1 MKSLILSRL
10 WMLIGIIILTTGQA
24 WAHTTG
30 STSGS
35 TTTQKVFTSIKELRD
50 GANGK
55 SLSDVVIQFE
65 ATNPATVVAVMTKQD
80 PDIEDKKFINS
91 FFIVDN
97 KSSDGYYYGLW
108 VSPNDIKDGYKLPTD
123 LAIGS
128 KFTGAIIGDYSEG
141 TSGIPYFGSIHKT
154 KNIDGT
160 NYSTT
165 FHIDNTGVASAD
177 GTKPADYP
185 FNEVK
190 DVYTIANNN
199 PADGNTATASY
210 GKYLNTIIKVPG
222 TIKKASDNENN
233 TEFYLVQDEKTGTSK
248 ADMNN
253 RIYFNSSQLEGINL
267 DDYVGTSGT
276 FEGILVK
283 RNDSESKL
291 IVLKGDFFKVN
302 KIYLDENDAEGR
314 VEYLASQGAFDG
326 EVDVYV
332 HRTNLVNKAGAW
344 NTICLP
350 FDLTKEEFKNA
361 FGCELTALAK
371 PTTTSSETVQQWA
384 GQVNE
389 GVLAFTKL
397 PDTGLTIK
405 AGVPYLMQASG
416 MQTACLT
423 TIPGAENME
432 PETLI
437 GKESTYYTHIGE
449 KLISVVPPYEVKA
462 SYSDN
467 IVNGDF
473 YFRGLYGRKKYTED
487 ADGKLTT
494 TLIADNGSQK
504 YQYISTAAGNYLKYL
519 PSGSSLQFN
528 GMRAYFYFPN
538 WNAAN
543 NNAAQAANNNT
554 NAKIHVAVMAASTT
568 GISNIPAEEASKQA
582 EVYNL
587 SGQRVDASYKGI
599 VVRNGRKYLR
609 K

>member
-1 MKSLILSRL
+1 MKRLILSRL
-10 WMLIGIIILTTGQA
+10 WMLIGIIIITTGQA
-24 WAHTTG
+24 WAQTT
-30 STSGS
+30 GS
-35 TTTQKVFTSIKELRD
+35 TTTQKVFTSIKDLRD
-50 GANGK
+50 AAQTN
-55 SLSDVVIQFE
+55 SLKHDDVVVKFDDS
-65 ATNPATVVAVMTKQD
+65 NPTTVVAVMKHAD
-80 PDIEDKKFINS
+80 PDIKDEKFINS

-97 KSSDGYYYGLW
+97 SKYGLW
-108 VSPNDIKDGYKLPTD
+108 VSPNDVYDNQLFSTWNLK
-123 LAIGS
+123 IGS
-128 KFTGAIIGDYSEG
+128 KITGSIIGDYRENE
-141 TSGIPYFGSIHKT
+141 SGMPYFGSLVKSVKIGDVTYNTSLTVKR
-154 KNIDGT
+154 DGEA
-160 NYSTT
+160 NETT
-165 FHIDNTGVASAD
+165 EAV
-177 GTKPADYP
+177 YP
-185 FNEVK
+185 VTEVK
-190 DVYTIANNN
+190 DVNTIANNN
-199 PADGNTATASY
+199 PKDGNTATASY

-222 TIKKASDNENN
+222 TIKKGTQGEY
-233 TEFYLVQDEKTGTSK
+233 YLVQDENTGTGTDYK
-248 ADMNN
+248 DK
-253 RIYFNSSQLEGINL
+253 RIYFNSSQLDGINL

-283 RNDSESKL
+283 RNKSESKL

-314 VEYLASQGAFDG
+314 VEYLVQQGALKDK
-326 EVDVYV
+326 VDVYV

-350 FDLTKEEFKNA
+350 FDLTKDEFQTA
-361 FGCELTALAK
+361 FGCTLTALAK
-371 PTTTSSETVQQWA
+371 PTTTSSETAQQWA
-384 GQVNE
+384 GQVSDK

-397 PDTGLTIK
+397 VDTDLTIK

-416 MQTACLT
+416 TQTACLT
-423 TIPGAENME
+423 TIQGAENME
-432 PETLI
+432 PETLM
-437 GKESTYYTHIGE
+437 KQESTYYAHIGE

-473 YFRGLYGRKKYTED
+473 FFRGLYGRKKYTED

-494 TLIADNGSQK
+494 TPIADNGSQK

-519 PSGSSLQFN
+519 PSGSTLQFN

-538 WNAAN
+538 WNAEN
-543 NNAAQAANNNT
+543 NNKAQAASKNNNT

-568 GISNIPAEEASKQA
+568 GISNISAEEASKQA

>member
-1 MKSLILSRL
+1 MKRLILSRL

-24 WAHTTG
+24 WAQKATTK
-30 STSGS
+30 
-35 TTTQKVFTSIKELRD
+35 KVFTSIKDLRD
-50 GANGK
+50 GAQTISGK
-55 SLSDVVIQFE
+55 TLDDVVIQFNE
-65 ATNPATVVAVMTKQD
+65 ATVVAVMKNGDENIKPTK
-80 PDIEDKKFINS
+80 FVNS
-91 FFIVDN
+91 FFVVDN
-97 KSSDGYYYGLW
+97 SNYGLW
-108 VSPNDIKDGYKLPTD
+108 VSPNGVYDKQLFSTWNLK
-123 LAIGS
+123 IGS
-128 KFTGAIIGDYSEG
+128 KITGSIIGDYRENE
-141 TSGIPYFGSIHKT
+141 SGMPYFGSLVKSVKIGDVTYNTSLTVKR
-154 KNIDGT
+154 DGEA
-160 NYSTT
+160 NETT
-165 FHIDNTGVASAD
+165 EAV
-177 GTKPADYP
+177 YP
-185 FNEVK
+185 VTEVK
-190 DVYTIANNN
+190 DVNTIANNN
-199 PADGNTATASY
+199 PKDGNTATASY

-222 TIKKASDNENN
+222 TIKKGTQGEY
-233 TEFYLVQDEKTGTSK
+233 YLVQDENTGTGTDYK
-248 ADMNN
+248 DK
-253 RIYFNSSQLEGINL
+253 RIYFSCSQLPNINI

-276 FEGILVK
+276 FEGILIK

-314 VEYLASQGAFDG
+314 VEYLASQGALDA

-332 HRTNLVNKAGAW
+332 HRTKLVNTDAW

-350 FDLTKEEFKNA
+350 FDLTKEEFKTA
-361 FGCELTALAK
+361 FGCELIALAK
-371 PTTTSSETVQQWA
+371 PATSDETVHQWA
-384 GQVNE
+384 GKVNDK

-397 PDTGLTIK
+397 PDTELTIK

-416 MQTACLT
+416 TQTYCLT
-423 TIPGAENME
+423 TIQGAENME
-432 PETLI
+432 PKTLM
-437 GKESTYYTHIGE
+437 GQESTYYAHIGE

-462 SYSDN
+462 SYNDN

-494 TLIADNGSQK
+494 TPIADNGSQK

-519 PSGSSLQFN
+519 PSGSELQFN

-538 WNAAN
+538 WNAEN
-543 NNAAQAANNNT
+543 NNAAQAASKNNNT

-568 GISNIPAEEASKQA
+568 GISNISAEEASKQA

>member
-24 WAHTTG
+24 WAQTA
-30 STSGS
+30 
-35 TTTQKVFTSIKELRD
+35 TTTKVFTSIKELRD
-50 GANGK
+50 AAQTNGLK
-55 SLSDVVIQFE
+55 HDDVVVKFDDS
-65 ATNPATVVAVMTKQD
+65 NPTTVVAVMKHAD
-80 PDIEDKKFINS
+80 PDIKDDKFVNS
-91 FFIVDN
+91 FFIVNKGSDN
-97 KSSDGYYYGLW
+97 NYYGLW
-108 VSPNDIKDGYKLPTD
+108 VSPNGVYDKQLFSTWNLK
-123 LAIGS
+123 IGS
-128 KFTGAIIGDYSEG
+128 KITGSIIGDYRENE
-141 TSGIPYFGSIHKT
+141 SGMPYFGSLVKSVKIGDVTYNTSLTVNRVGEANETTEAVYPYT
-154 KNIDGT
+154 KVADV
-160 NYSTT
+160 
-165 FHIDNTGVASAD
+165 NTVSS
-177 GTKPADYP
+177 
-185 FNEVK
+185 
-190 DVYTIANNN
+190 
-199 PADGNTATASY
+199 SY

-222 TIKKASDNENN
+222 TIKKGTNN
-233 TEFYLVQDEKTGTSK
+233 EFYLVQNETTKTTDES
-248 ADMNN
+248 N
-253 RIYFNSSQLEGINL
+253 RIYFNSSQLDGINL

-283 RNDSESKL
+283 RIDSESKL

-314 VEYLASQGAFDG
+314 VEYLVQQGALQDK
-326 EVDVYV
+326 VDVYV
-332 HRTNLVNKAGAW
+332 HRTKLVNNAGAW

-350 FDLTKEEFKNA
+350 FDLTKEEFKTA

-371 PTTTSSETVQQWA
+371 PATSDETVHQWT
-384 GQVNE
+384 GQVSDK

-397 PDTGLTIK
+397 PDTDLTIK

-416 MQTACLT
+416 TQTACLK

-432 PETLI
+432 PETLM
-437 GKESTYYTHIGE
+437 GQESTYYAHIGE
-449 KLISVVPPYEVKA
+449 KLITVVPPYEVKA

-494 TLIADNGSQK
+494 TLISDNGSQK

-519 PSGSSLQFN
+519 PATSTLQFN
-528 GMRAYFYFPN
+528 GLRAYFYFPN
-538 WNAAN
+538 WNAEN
-543 NNAAQAANNNT
+543 NNKAQTASKNNNT
-554 NAKIHVAVMAASTT
+554 NAKIHVAVMAVSTT
-568 GISNIPAEEASKQA
+568 GISNISAEEASKQA
-582 EVYNL
+582 EAYNL

>member
-1 MKSLILSRL
+1 MKRLILSRL
-10 WMLIGIIILTTGQA
+10 WMLISIIILTTGQA
-24 WAHTTG
+24 WAETA
-30 STSGS
+30 
-35 TTTQKVFTSIKELRD
+35 TTQKVFTSIKELRD
-50 GANGK
+50 GAQTNNQK
-55 SLSDVVIQFE
+55 HQDVVIQFD
-65 ATNPATVVAVMTKQD
+65 AKNPAIVVAVMKHAD
-80 PDIEDKKFINS
+80 PDIKNEKFINS

-97 KSSDGYYYGLW
+97 SKYGLW
-108 VSPNDIKDGYKLPTD
+108 VSPYNIDKGFSLPSD
-123 LAIGS
+123 LAVGS
-128 KFTGAIIGDYSEG
+128 KITGSIIGDYNEG
-141 TSGIPYFGSIHKT
+141 ESGMVYFGAIHET
-154 KNIDGT
+154 KDIDGT
-160 NYSTT
+160 TYKTSLTVD
-165 FHIDNTGVASAD
+165 HSGEASAD
-177 GTKPADYP
+177 GTKPAVYP
-185 FNEVK
+185 FTEVK

-199 PADGNTATASY
+199 PDDGNTATASY
-210 GKYLNTIIKVPG
+210 GKYLNTIIRVPG

-233 TEFYLVQDEKTGTSK
+233 TEFYLVQDENTGTSE

-267 DDYVGTSGT
+267 EDYVGTSGT

-283 RNDSESKL
+283 RNKSESKL

-314 VEYLASQGAFDG
+314 VEYLVQQGALQDK
-326 EVDVYV
+326 VDVYV
-332 HRTNLVNKAGAW
+332 HRTKLVNNAGAW

-350 FDLTKEEFKNA
+350 FDLTKEEFKTA

-371 PTTTSSETVQQWA
+371 PATSDETVHQWT
-384 GQVNE
+384 GQVSDK
-389 GVLAFTKL
+389 GVLAFIKL
-397 PDTGLTIK
+397 PDTDLTIK

-416 MQTACLT
+416 EQIKCTR
-423 TIPGAENME
+423 TINGSENKT
-432 PETLI
+432 PEELKADDPNYYAPV
-437 GKESTYYTHIGE
+437 GKKTITVKS
-449 KLISVVPPYEVKA
+449 PYEVKA
-462 SYSDN
+462 SWNDD

-473 YFRGLYGRKKYTED
+473 YFRGLYGRKKYI
-487 ADGKLTT
+487 DGSAT
-494 TLIADNGSQK
+494 TLISDNGSQK

-519 PSGSSLQFN
+519 PSGSTLQFN

-554 NAKIHVAVMAASTT
+554 NAKIHVAVMAVSTT
-568 GISNIPAEEASKQA
+568 GISNISAEEASKQA

>member
-1 MKSLILSRL
+1 MKRLILSRL

-24 WAHTTG
+24 WAQKATTK
-30 STSGS
+30 
-35 TTTQKVFTSIKELRD
+35 KVFTSIKELRD
-50 GANGK
+50 AAQTNSQK
-55 SLSDVVIQFE
+55 HQDVVIQFD
-65 ATNPATVVAVMTKQD
+65 ATNPATVVAVMTKHD
-80 PDIEDKKFINS
+80 TDITDDDKFINS
-91 FFIVDN
+91 FFIVN
-97 KSSDGYYYGLW
+97 KGDDDSYYGLW
-108 VSPNDIKDGYKLPTD
+108 VSPNDIKDGYNLPTD

-128 KFTGAIIGDYSEG
+128 KFTGAIIGDYNEG

-154 KNIDGT
+154 MDIGGT

-165 FHIDNTGVASAD
+165 FYIDHSGEASAD
-177 GTKPADYP
+177 GTKKAVYP
-185 FNEVK
+185 VTVVN
-190 DVYTIANNN
+190 DVNTIANNN
-199 PADGNTATASY
+199 VKDITKSSY
-210 GKYLNTIIKVPG
+210 GKYLNTIIRVPG
-222 TIKKASDNENN
+222 TIKKGTQGEY
-233 TEFYLVQDEKTGTSK
+233 YLVEKEDTKCTDEK
-248 ADMNN
+248 N
-253 RIYFNSSQLEGINL
+253 RIYFNSSQLDGINL

-283 RNDSESKL
+283 RNGTDSKL

-314 VEYLASQGAFDG
+314 VEYLVQQGALKDK
-326 EVDVYV
+326 VDVYV

-350 FDLTKEEFKNA
+350 FDLTKDEFYNA

-371 PTTTSSETVQQWA
+371 PKTTSSETAQQWA

-397 PDTGLTIK
+397 PDTDLTIK

-416 MQTACLT
+416 TQTYCLT

-432 PETLI
+432 PEALM
-437 GKESTYYTHIGE
+437 GKESTYYAHIGE

-473 YFRGLYGRKKYTED
+473 FFRGLYGRKKYTED

-494 TLIADNGSQK
+494 TLISDNGSQK

-519 PSGSSLQFN
+519 PSGSTLQFN

-538 WNAAN
+538 WNVEN
-543 NNAAQAANNNT
+543 NNKAQAASKNNNT

-568 GISNIPAEEASKQA
+568 GISNISAEEASKQA

>member
-50 GANGK
+50 AAQTNGLK
-55 SLSDVVIQFE
+55 HDDVVVKFDDS
-65 ATNPATVVAVMTKQD
+65 NPTTVVAVMKHAD
-80 PDIEDKKFINS
+80 PDIKDDKFVNS
-91 FFIVDN
+91 FFIVNKGSDN
-97 KSSDGYYYGLW
+97 NDYGLW
-108 VSPNDIKDGYKLPTD
+108 VSPNGVYDEQLFSTWNLK
-123 LAIGS
+123 IGS
-128 KFTGAIIGDYSEG
+128 QITGYIIGDYRENE
-141 TSGIPYFGSIHKT
+141 SGMPYFGSLVNSVKIGDVT
-154 KNIDGT
+154 YNTSLTVNRKNEA
-160 NYSTT
+160 NETT
-165 FHIDNTGVASAD
+165 EAVYPYTEVADVNTVSS
-177 GTKPADYP
+177 
-185 FNEVK
+185 
-190 DVYTIANNN
+190 
-199 PADGNTATASY
+199 SY

-222 TIKKASDNENN
+222 TIKKGTNN
-233 TEFYLVQDEKTGTSK
+233 EFYLVKNETTKTTDES
-248 ADMNN
+248 N
-253 RIYFNSSQLEGINL
+253 RIYFNSSQLVGINL

-283 RNDSESKL
+283 RKKSESKL

-350 FDLTKEEFKNA
+350 FDLTKEEFNNA

-416 MQTACLT
+416 TQKYCLA
-423 TIPGAENME
+423 TIQGAESIE

-437 GKESTYYTHIGE
+437 GKESTYYAHIGE
-449 KLISVVPPYEVKA
+449 KLITVVPPYEVKA

-494 TLIADNGSQK
+494 TPISDNGSQK

-538 WNAAN
+538 WSAEN
-543 NNAAQAANNNT
+543 NNAAQAASKNNNT

-568 GISNIPAEEASKQA
+568 GISNISAAEASKQA

>member
-1 MKSLILSRL
+1 MKRLILSRL

-24 WAHTTG
+24 WALTT
-30 STSGS
+30 GS
-35 TTTQKVFTSIKELRD
+35 TTTQSVFTSIKELRD
-50 GANGK
+50 AAQTISDK
-55 SLSDVVIQFE
+55 TLDDVVIQFNE
-65 ATNPATVVAVMTKQD
+65 ATVVAVMKNGDEKIKATK
-80 PDIEDKKFINS
+80 FVNS
-91 FFIVDN
+91 FFVVDN
-97 KSSDGYYYGLW
+97 SNYGLW
-108 VSPNDIKDGYKLPTD
+108 ISPNDEKGKNLFPEWN

-128 KFTGAIIGDYSEG
+128 KITGSIIGDYNEG
-141 TSGIPYFGSIHKT
+141 EKGMPYFGSLLNSVAIAGT
-154 KNIDGT
+154 SYQTTLTINRDGE
-160 NYSTT
+160 
-165 FHIDNTGVASAD
+165 AS
-177 GTKPADYP
+177 GTKKAVYP
-185 FNEVK
+185 CTKVD
-190 DVYTIANNN
+190 DVNTIAKNND
-199 PADGNTATASY
+199 ADGNTVNASY
-210 GKYLNTIIKVPG
+210 GPYLNTIIQVPG
-222 TIKKASDNENN
+222 TIKKGTQGEY
-233 TEFYLVQDEKTGTSK
+233 YLVQDENTGTGTDYK
-248 ADMNN
+248 DK
-253 RIYFNSSQLEGINL
+253 RIYFSCSQLPNINI

-276 FEGILVK
+276 FEGILIK

-314 VEYLASQGAFDG
+314 VEYLVQQGALQDK
-326 EVDVYV
+326 VDVYV
-332 HRTNLVNKAGAW
+332 HRTNLVNKVGAW

-350 FDLTKEEFKNA
+350 FDLTKGEFQIA

-371 PTTTSSETVQQWA
+371 PTASDESAHQWTGTV
-384 GQVNE
+384 NDK
-389 GVLAFTKL
+389 GVLAFDKQT
-397 PDTGLTIK
+397 DLTIK

-416 MQTACLT
+416 TQTYCT
-423 TIPGAENME
+423 QTISGSENKT
-432 PETLI
+432 PEELM
-437 GKESTYYTHIGE
+437 KQESTYYAHIGE

-494 TLIADNGSQK
+494 TPISDGGSQK

-519 PSGSSLQFN
+519 PSGSTLQFN

-538 WNAAN
+538 WSKDN
-543 NNAAQAANNNT
+543 NNAAQAASKNNNT

-599 VVRNGRKYLR
+599 VARNGRKYLR

>member
-1 MKSLILSRL
+1 MKRLILSRL

-24 WAHTTG
+24 WAQKATTK
-30 STSGS
+30 
-35 TTTQKVFTSIKELRD
+35 KVFTSIKELRD
-50 GANGK
+50 AAQTNGQK
-55 SLSDVVIQFE
+55 HDNVVVKFDDS
-65 ATNPATVVAVMTKQD
+65 NPTTVVAVMKHAD
-80 PDIEDKKFINS
+80 PNIEDKKFINS

-97 KSSDGYYYGLW
+97 SKYGLW
-108 VSPNDIKDGYKLPTD
+108 VSPNGVYDKQLFSTWNLK
-123 LAIGS
+123 IGS
-128 KFTGAIIGDYSEG
+128 KITGSIIGDYREND
-141 TSGIPYFGSIHKT
+141 SGMPYFGSLVKSVKIGDVTYNTSLTVKR
-154 KNIDGT
+154 DGEA
-160 NYSTT
+160 NETT
-165 FHIDNTGVASAD
+165 EAV
-177 GTKPADYP
+177 YP
-185 FNEVK
+185 VTEVK
-190 DVYTIANNN
+190 DVNTIANNN
-199 PADGNTATASY
+199 PKDGNTATASY

-222 TIKKASDNENN
+222 TIKKASDKNNN
-233 TEFYLVQDEKTGTSK
+233 TEFYLVQDENTGTSE
-248 ADMNN
+248 ADMNK
-253 RIYFNSSQLEGINL
+253 RIYFNSSQLDGINL

-283 RNDSESKL
+283 RNNSESKL

-314 VEYLASQGAFDG
+314 VEYLASQGALDD

-332 HRTNLVNKAGAW
+332 HRTKLVNTVAW

-350 FDLTKEEFKNA
+350 FDLTKEEFKTA

-371 PTTTSSETVQQWA
+371 PATSDETAQQWA

-397 PDTGLTIK
+397 PDTELTIK

-416 MQTACLT
+416 EQIKCTR
-423 TIPGAENME
+423 TIKGSENKT
-432 PETLI
+432 PEELKADDSNYYAPV
-437 GKESTYYTHIGE
+437 GKKTITVKS
-449 KLISVVPPYEVKA
+449 PYEVKA
-462 SYSDN
+462 SWNDD

-473 YFRGLYGRKKYTED
+473 YFRGLYGRKKYI
-487 ADGKLTT
+487 DGSAT
-494 TLIADNGSQK
+494 TLISDNGSQK

-519 PSGSSLQFN
+519 PSGSELQFN

-538 WNAAN
+538 WNAEN
-543 NNAAQAANNNT
+543 NNAAQPASKNNNT

-568 GISNIPAEEASKQA
+568 GISNISAEEASKQA

>member
-1 MKSLILSRL
+1 MKRLILSRL

-24 WAHTTG
+24 WAQ
-30 STSGS
+30 
-35 TTTQKVFTSIKELRD
+35 TTTTTKVFSSIKELRD
-50 GANGK
+50 AAQTNGLK
-55 SLSDVVIQFE
+55 HDDVVVKFE
-65 ATNPATVVAVMTKQD
+65 DSNPATVVAVMKNSEKD
-80 PDIEDKKFINS
+80 YDDEKFVNS
-91 FFIVDN
+91 FFIVD
-97 KSSDGYYYGLW
+97 KSNYGLW
-108 VSPNDIKDGYKLPTD
+108 VSPKGVYDKNLFATWNLK
-123 LAIGS
+123 IGS
-128 KFTGAIIGDYSEG
+128 KITGSIIGDYRQND
-141 TSGIPYFGSIHKT
+141 SGMPYFGSLLKSVKIGET
-154 KNIDGT
+154 SYQTALTINRDGE
-160 NYSTT
+160 
-165 FHIDNTGVASAD
+165 AS
-177 GTKPADYP
+177 GTKEAVYP
-185 FNEVK
+185 CTKVD
-190 DVYTIANNN
+190 DVNTIAKNND
-199 PADGNTATASY
+199 AASY
-210 GKYLNTIIKVPG
+210 GPYLNTIIQVPG
-222 TIKKASDNENN
+222 TIKKGTNNEY
-233 TEFYLVQDEKTGTSK
+233 YLVQDENTGTGTDYEDK
-248 ADMNN
+248 
-253 RIYFNSSQLEGINL
+253 RIYFSCSQLPNINI

-276 FEGILVK
+276 FEGILIK
-283 RNDSESKL
+283 RKDSESKL
-291 IVLKGDFFKVN
+291 IVLKDNFFKVK
-302 KIYLDENDAEGR
+302 KIYLDENDVENR
-314 VEYLASQGAFDG
+314 VEYLASQGAFDS

-332 HRTNLVNKAGAW
+332 HRTNLVNNAGAW

-350 FDLTKEEFKNA
+350 FDLTKDEFQKA
-361 FGCELTALAK
+361 FGCTLTALAK
-371 PTTTSSETVQQWA
+371 PTTTSRETVHQWV
-384 GQVNE
+384 GQVSDK

-397 PDTGLTIK
+397 PDTDLTIK

-416 MQTACLT
+416 TQTYCLT
-423 TIPGAENME
+423 TIQGAENME
-432 PETLI
+432 PETLM
-437 GKESTYYTHIGE
+437 GQESTYYAHIGE

-519 PSGSSLQFN
+519 PKDSPLQFN

-543 NNAAQAANNNT
+543 NNAAQAASKNNNT

-568 GISNIPAEEASKQA
+568 GISNISAAEASKQA

>member
-24 WAHTTG
+24 WAQTA
-30 STSGS
+30 
-35 TTTQKVFTSIKELRD
+35 TTQKVFTSIKELRD

-65 ATNPATVVAVMTKQD
+65 ATNPATVVAVMTKHD
-80 PDIEDKKFINS
+80 TDITDDDKFLNS
-91 FFIVDN
+91 FFIVNKGSDDN
-97 KSSDGYYYGLW
+97 YYGLW
-108 VSPNDIKDGYKLPTD
+108 VSPNDIKDGYKLPTN

-141 TSGIPYFGSIHKT
+141 TSKMPYFGSIHKT
-154 KNIDGT
+154 KDIGGT

-165 FHIDNTGVASAD
+165 FDIDNTGVASAD

-185 FNEVK
+185 FTEVK
-190 DVYTIANNN
+190 DVYTIANNS
-199 PADGNTATASY
+199 AGGNTATASY

-222 TIKKASDNENN
+222 TIKKGTNN
-233 TEFYLVQDEKTGTSK
+233 EFYLVQNETTSTT
-248 ADMNN
+248 DSQN
-253 RIYFNSSQLEGINL
+253 RIYFNSSQLDGINL
-267 DDYVGTSGT
+267 DDYVGTSGI

-283 RNDSESKL
+283 RNKSESKL

-314 VEYLASQGAFDG
+314 VEYLVQQGTFDG

-350 FDLTKEEFKNA
+350 FDLTKEEFKTA
-361 FGCELTALAK
+361 FGCELIALAK
-371 PTTTSSETVQQWA
+371 PATSDKPVQPWA
-384 GQVNE
+384 GQVSDK

-397 PDTGLTIK
+397 SDTDLTIK
-405 AGVPYLMQASG
+405 AGVPYLVQASG
-416 MQTACLT
+416 EQTACLT
-423 TIPGAENME
+423 TIQGSENME
-432 PETLI
+432 PETLM
-437 GKESTYYTHIGE
+437 GQESTYYAPVGKKTITV
-449 KLISVVPPYEVKA
+449 KSPYEVKA

-494 TLIADNGSQK
+494 TLISDNGSQK

-519 PSGSSLQFN
+519 PSGSTLQFN

-538 WNAAN
+538 WNAEN
-543 NNAAQAANNNT
+543 NNKAQAASKNNNT

-568 GISNIPAEEASKQA
+568 GISNISAEEASKQA

-599 VVRNGRKYLR
+599 VVRNGRKYLC

>member
-10 WMLIGIIILTTGQA
+10 RMLIGIIILTTGQA
-24 WAHTTG
+24 WAQKAG
-30 STSGS
+30 A

-50 GANGK
+50 AAQSNNQK
-55 SLSDVVIQFE
+55 HQDVVIQFD
-65 ATNPATVVAVMTKQD
+65 AKNPAIVVAVMKHAD
-80 PDIEDKKFINS
+80 PDIKNEKFINS

-97 KSSDGYYYGLW
+97 SKYGLW
-108 VSPNDIKDGYKLPTD
+108 VSPYNIDKGFSLPSD
-123 LAIGS
+123 LAVGS
-128 KFTGAIIGDYSEG
+128 KITGSIIGDYNEG
-141 TSGIPYFGSIHKT
+141 ESGMVYFGAIHET
-154 KNIDGT
+154 KDIDGT
-160 NYSTT
+160 TYKTSLTVD
-165 FHIDNTGVASAD
+165 HSGEASAD
-177 GTKPADYP
+177 GTKPAVYP
-185 FNEVK
+185 FTEVK

-199 PADGNTATASY
+199 PDDGNTATASY

-222 TIKKASDNENN
+222 TIKKASDNKNN
-233 TEFYLVQDEKTGTSK
+233 TEFYLVQDEKTGTNK

-350 FDLTKEEFKNA
+350 FDLKKEEFKNA

-371 PTTTSSETVQQWA
+371 PATTSSETAQQWV
-384 GQVNE
+384 GQVNN

-397 PDTGLTIK
+397 PDTDLTIK

-416 MQTACLT
+416 TQTYCLT
-423 TIPGAENME
+423 TIQGAENME
-432 PETLI
+432 PETLM
-437 GKESTYYTHIGE
+437 GQESTYYAHIGE

-494 TLIADNGSQK
+494 TPISDNGSQK

-519 PSGSSLQFN
+519 PATSTLQFN

-538 WNAAN
+538 WNAEN
-543 NNAAQAANNNT
+543 NNKAQAASKNNNT

-568 GISNIPAEEASKQA
+568 GISNISAAEASKQT

-587 SGQRVDASYKGI
+587 SGQRVDASYKAI

>member
-1 MKSLILSRL
+1 MKRLILSRL
-10 WMLIGIIILTTGQA
+10 WMLISIIILTTGQA
-24 WAHTTG
+24 WAQAT
-30 STSGS
+30 GS

-50 GANGK
+50 GAQTISGK
-55 SLSDVVIQFE
+55 TLADVVIQFNE
-65 ATNPATVVAVMTKQD
+65 ATVVAVMKNKDEKIRPTK
-80 PDIEDKKFINS
+80 FVNS
-91 FFIVDN
+91 FFVVDN
-97 KSSDGYYYGLW
+97 SNYGLW
-108 VSPNDIKDGYKLPTD
+108 ISPNDKKGKNLFPEWN

-128 KFTGAIIGDYSEG
+128 KITGSIIGDYNEG
-141 TSGIPYFGSIHKT
+141 EKGMPYFGSLL
-154 KNIDGT
+154 NSVAIDGT
-160 NYSTT
+160 SYQTT
-165 FHIDNTGVASAD
+165 LTINRDDEAS
-177 GTKPADYP
+177 GTEKAVYP
-185 FNEVK
+185 CTKVD
-190 DVYTIANNN
+190 DVNTIANNN
-199 PADGNTATASY
+199 VKDNTKSSY
-210 GKYLNTIIKVPG
+210 GKYLNTIIQVPG
-222 TIKKASDNENN
+222 TIKKGSTNGEY
-233 TEFYLVQDEKTGTSK
+233 YLVQNETTSTT
-248 ADMNN
+248 DSQN
-253 RIYFNSSQLEGINL
+253 RIYFSCSQLPNINI

-276 FEGILVK
+276 FEGILIK

-314 VEYLASQGAFDG
+314 VEYLASQGALDA

-350 FDLTKEEFKNA
+350 FDLTKDEFYNA

-371 PTTTSSETVQQWA
+371 PKTTSSETAQQWA

-397 PDTGLTIK
+397 PDTELTIK

-416 MQTACLT
+416 TQTYCLT
-423 TIPGAENME
+423 TIQGAENKT
-432 PETLI
+432 PEELKADDSNYYAPV
-437 GKESTYYTHIGE
+437 GKKTITVKS
-449 KLISVVPPYEVKA
+449 PYEVKA
-462 SYSDN
+462 SWNDD
-467 IVNGDF
+467 IVNGEF
-473 YFRGLYGRKKYTED
+473 YFRGLYGRKKYTD
-487 ADGKLTT
+487 GTDGKLTT
-494 TLIADNGSQK
+494 TPIADNGSQK

-519 PSGSSLQFN
+519 PSDSELQFN

-538 WNAAN
+538 WNAEN
-543 NNAAQAANNNT
+543 NNKAQAASKNNNT

-568 GISNIPAEEASKQA
+568 GISNISAEEASKQA

>member
-10 WMLIGIIILTTGQA
+10 WMLISIIILTTGQA
-24 WAHTTG
+24 WALTT
-30 STSGS
+30 GS
-35 TTTQKVFTSIKELRD
+35 TTTQRFFTSIEQIRD
-50 GANGK
+50 VAQSNNQK
-55 SLSDVVIQFE
+55 HQDVVIQFD
-65 ATNPATVVAVMTKQD
+65 ATNPAIVVAVMKHAD
-80 PDIEDKKFINS
+80 PDIKDEKFINS

-97 KSSDGYYYGLW
+97 SKYGLW
-108 VSPNDIKDGYKLPTD
+108 VSPYNIDKGFSLPSD
-123 LAIGS
+123 LAVGS
-128 KFTGAIIGDYSEG
+128 KITGSIIGDYNEG
-141 TSGIPYFGSIHKT
+141 ESGMVYFGAIHKT
-154 KNIDGT
+154 KDIDGT
-160 NYSTT
+160 TYKTSLTVD
-165 FHIDNTGVASAD
+165 HSGEASAD
-177 GTKPADYP
+177 GTKPAVYP
-185 FNEVK
+185 FTEVK

-199 PADGNTATASY
+199 PTDGNTATASY

-222 TIKKASDNENN
+222 TIKKASDKNNN
-233 TEFYLVQDEKTGTSK
+233 TEFYLVQDENTGTSE
-248 ADMNN
+248 ADMNK
-253 RIYFNSSQLEGINL
+253 RIYFNSSQLDGINL

-283 RNDSESKL
+283 RNKSESKL

-314 VEYLASQGAFDG
+314 VEYLVQQGALKDK
-326 EVDVYV
+326 VDVYV
-332 HRTNLVNKAGAW
+332 HRTNLVNNPGAW

-350 FDLTKEEFKNA
+350 FDLTKGEFKTA

-371 PTTTSSETVQQWA
+371 PATSDETDHQWA
-384 GQVNE
+384 GQVNDK

-397 PDTGLTIK
+397 PDIELTIK

-416 MQTACLT
+416 TQTACLK

-432 PETLI
+432 PEALM
-437 GKESTYYTHIGE
+437 GKESTYYAHIGE

-462 SYSDN
+462 SYNDN
-467 IVNGDF
+467 IVNGEF
-473 YFRGLYGRKKYTED
+473 YFRGLYGRKKYTD
-487 ADGKLTT
+487 GTDGKLTT
-494 TLIADNGSQK
+494 TPISDNGSQK

-519 PSGSSLQFN
+519 PSGSTLQFN

-538 WNAAN
+538 WNAEN
-543 NNAAQAANNNT
+543 NNKAQAASKNNNT

-568 GISNIPAEEASKQA
+568 GISNISAEEASKQV

-587 SGQRVDASYKGI
+587 SGQSVDASYKGI

>member
-1 MKSLILSRL
+1 MKRLILSRL
-10 WMLIGIIILTTGQA
+10 WMLISIIILTTGQA
-24 WAHTTG
+24 WAQTA
-30 STSGS
+30 
-35 TTTQKVFTSIKELRD
+35 TTQKVFTSIKELRD
-50 GANGK
+50 GANGN
-55 SLSDVVIQFE
+55 SLSDVVIKFE
-65 ATNPATVVAVMTKQD
+65 ATNPATVVAVMTKHD

-222 TIKKASDNENN
+222 TIKKASDNKNN

-350 FDLTKEEFKNA
+350 FDLTKEEFTNA

-371 PTTTSSETVQQWA
+371 PTTTSEETVHQWV
-384 GQVNE
+384 GQVSDK

-397 PDTGLTIK
+397 PNAELAIK

-416 MQTACLT
+416 TQTACLT
-423 TIPGAENME
+423 TIQGSENME

-437 GKESTYYTHIGE
+437 GRESTYYAHIGE

-504 YQYISTAAGNYLKYL
+504 YQYISTAAGSYLKYL
-519 PSGSSLQFN
+519 PAASTLQFN

-538 WNAAN
+538 WNAEN
-543 NNAAQAANNNT
+543 NNAAQDASNGT

>member
-1 MKSLILSRL
+1 MKRLILSRL

-24 WAHTTG
+24 WAQKATTK
-30 STSGS
+30 
-35 TTTQKVFTSIKELRD
+35 KVFTSIKELRD
-50 GANGK
+50 GANGNT
-55 SLSDVVIQFE
+55 LSDVVIQFK
-65 ATNPATVVAVMTKQD
+65 ATNPAIVVAVMTKHD
-80 PDIEDKKFINS
+80 TNITDDDKFINS
-91 FFIVDN
+91 FFIVN
-97 KSSDGYYYGLW
+97 KGDDDSYYGLW
-108 VSPNDIKDGYKLPTD
+108 VSPNDIKNGYKLPTD

-128 KFTGAIIGDYSEG
+128 KFTGAIIGDYNEG

-154 KNIDGT
+154 MDIGGT

-165 FHIDNTGVASAD
+165 FVIDNTGVASED
-177 GTKPADYP
+177 GKKPAVYP
-185 FNEVK
+185 VTEVK
-190 DVYTIANNN
+190 DVNTIANNN
-199 PADGNTATASY
+199 PKDGNTATASY
-210 GKYLNTIIKVPG
+210 GPYLNTIIQVPG
-222 TIKKASDNENN
+222 TIKKGTQGEY
-233 TEFYLVQDEKTGTSK
+233 YLVQDENTGTSE
-248 ADMNN
+248 ADMNK
-253 RIYFNSSQLEGINL
+253 RIYFNSSQLDGINL

-283 RNDSESKL
+283 RNNSESKL

-314 VEYLASQGAFDG
+314 VEYLASQGALDA

-350 FDLTKEEFKNA
+350 FDLTKDEFYNA

-371 PTTTSSETVQQWA
+371 PKTTSSETAQQWA

-397 PDTGLTIK
+397 PDRDLTIR

-416 MQTACLT
+416 TQTACLK

-432 PETLI
+432 PETL
-437 GKESTYYTHIGE
+437 KKQESTYYAHIGE
-449 KLISVVPPYEVKA
+449 RLISVVPPYEVKA
-462 SYSDN
+462 WYSDN

-473 YFRGLYGRKKYTED
+473 FFRGLYGRKKYTED

-494 TLIADNGSQK
+494 TPIADNGSQK

-519 PSGSSLQFN
+519 PSGSTLQFN

-538 WNAAN
+538 WNAEN
-543 NNAAQAANNNT
+543 NNKAQPASKNNNT

-568 GISNIPAEEASKQA
+568 GISNISAEEASKQA

>member
-1 MKSLILSRL
+1 MDADRYHHPHHR
-10 WMLIGIIILTTGQA
+10 TDC
-24 WAHTTG
+24 G
-30 STSGS
+30 SDPPPTS
-35 TTTQKVFTSIKELRD
+35 QKVFTSIKELRD
-50 GANGK
+50 AAQTN
-55 SLSDVVIQFE
+55 SLKHDDVVVKFDDS
-65 ATNPATVVAVMTKQD
+65 NPTTVVAVMKHAD
-80 PDIEDKKFINS
+80 PDIKADKFVNS
-91 FFIVDN
+91 FFIVNKGSDN
-97 KSSDGYYYGLW
+97 NYYGLW
-108 VSPNDIKDGYKLPTD
+108 VSPNGVYDKQLFSTWNLK
-123 LAIGS
+123 IGS
-128 KFTGAIIGDYSEG
+128 KITGSIIGDYRENE
-141 TSGIPYFGSIHKT
+141 SGMPYFGSLVNSVKIGDVTYNTSLTVKR
-154 KNIDGT
+154 DGEA
-160 NYSTT
+160 NETT
-165 FHIDNTGVASAD
+165 E
-177 GTKPADYP
+177 ADYP
-185 FNEVK
+185 YTVVT
-190 DVYTIANNN
+190 DVNTIAKNN
-199 PADGNTATASY
+199 AGGNTATASY
-210 GKYLNTIIKVPG
+210 GPYLNTIIRVPG
-222 TIKKASDNENN
+222 TIKKGTNGEY
-233 TEFYLVQDEKTGTSK
+233 YLVQDETTKTDNES
-248 ADMNN
+248 N
-253 RIYFNSSQLEGINL
+253 RIYFNSSQLDGINL

-283 RNDSESKL
+283 RNGSESKL

-314 VEYLASQGAFDG
+314 VEYLVQQGALKDK
-326 EVDVYV
+326 VDVYV
-332 HRTNLVNKAGAW
+332 HRTNLVNNAGAW

-350 FDLTKEEFKNA
+350 FDLTKGEFKTA

-371 PTTTSSETVQQWA
+371 PATSDETDHQWA
-384 GQVNE
+384 GQVNDK

-397 PDTGLTIK
+397 PDTELTIK

-416 MQTACLT
+416 TQTACLK

-432 PETLI
+432 PEALM
-437 GKESTYYTHIGE
+437 GKESTYYAHIGE

-473 YFRGLYGRKKYTED
+473 FFRGLYGRKKYTED

-494 TLIADNGSQK
+494 TLISDGGSQK

-519 PSGSSLQFN
+519 PSGSTLQFN

-543 NNAAQAANNNT
+543 NNAAQPASNGT

-568 GISNIPAEEASKQA
+568 GISNISAEEASKQA

>member
-24 WAHTTG
+24 WAQKATTK
-30 STSGS
+30 
-35 TTTQKVFTSIKELRD
+35 KVFTSIKELRD
-50 GANGK
+50 AAQTNGQK
-55 SLSDVVIQFE
+55 HDNVVVKFDDS
-65 ATNPATVVAVMTKQD
+65 NPTTVVAVMKHAD
-80 PDIEDKKFINS
+80 PDIKGDKFVNS
-91 FFIVDN
+91 FFIVNKGSDN
-97 KSSDGYYYGLW
+97 NYYGLW
-108 VSPNDIKDGYKLPTD
+108 VSPNGVYDEQLFSTWN
-123 LAIGS
+123 LEIGS
-128 KFTGAIIGDYSEG
+128 KITGSIIGDYRENE
-141 TSGIPYFGSIHKT
+141 SGMPYFGSLL
-154 KNIDGT
+154 NSVAIDGT
-160 NYSTT
+160 SYQTT
-165 FHIDNTGVASAD
+165 LTINRDGEAS
-177 GTKPADYP
+177 GTKKAVYP
-185 FNEVK
+185 YTVVT
-190 DVYTIANNN
+190 DVNTIAKNN
-199 PADGNTATASY
+199 AGGNTATASY
-210 GKYLNTIIKVPG
+210 GPYLNTIIRVPG
-222 TIKKASDNENN
+222 TIKKGTNGEY
-233 TEFYLVQDEKTGTSK
+233 YLVQDETTKTDNES
-248 ADMNN
+248 N
-253 RIYFNSSQLEGINL
+253 RIYFNSSQLVGINL

-314 VEYLASQGAFDG
+314 VEYLASQGAFDD

-332 HRTNLVNKAGAW
+332 HRTNLVNNAGAW

-350 FDLTKEEFKNA
+350 FDLTKEEFKTA

-371 PTTTSSETVQQWA
+371 PATSDDPAQQWA
-384 GQVNE
+384 GLVSDK

-397 PDTGLTIK
+397 ADTELTIK

-416 MQTACLT
+416 EQIKCTR
-423 TIPGAENME
+423 TIKGSENKT
-432 PETLI
+432 PEELKADDSNYYAPV
-437 GKESTYYTHIGE
+437 GKKTITVKS
-449 KLISVVPPYEVKA
+449 PYEVKA
-462 SYSDN
+462 SYNDN

-473 YFRGLYGRKKYTED
+473 FFRGLYGRKKYTED

-494 TLIADNGSQK
+494 TPIADNGSQK

-519 PSGSSLQFN
+519 PSGSELQFN

-538 WNAAN
+538 WNAEN
-543 NNAAQAANNNT
+543 NNAAQAASKNNNT

-568 GISNIPAEEASKQA
+568 GISNISAEEASKQA

>member
-24 WAHTTG
+24 WALTA
-30 STSGS
+30 
-35 TTTQKVFTSIKELRD
+35 TTTKVFTSIKDLRD
-50 GANGK
+50 AAQSAAK
-55 SLSDVVIQFE
+55 KLDDVVIQFDNS
-65 ATNPATVVAVMTKQD
+65 NPATVVAVMTNED
-80 PDIEDKKFINS
+80 PDVKKEKFVNS
-91 FFIVDN
+91 FFIVD
-97 KSSDGYYYGLW
+97 KSNYGLW
-108 VSPNDIKDGYKLPTD
+108 VSPNGVYDTNLFSTWNLK
-123 LAIGS
+123 IGS
-128 KFTGAIIGDYSEG
+128 KITGSIIGDYRENE
-141 TSGIPYFGSIHKT
+141 SGMPYFGSLVNSVKIGDVTYNTSLTVKR
-154 KNIDGT
+154 DGEA
-160 NYSTT
+160 NETT
-165 FHIDNTGVASAD
+165 E
-177 GTKPADYP
+177 ADYP
-185 FNEVK
+185 YTVVT
-190 DVYTIANNN
+190 DVNTIAKNN
-199 PADGNTATASY
+199 AGGNTATASY
-210 GKYLNTIIKVPG
+210 GPYLNTIIRVPG
-222 TIKKASDNENN
+222 TIKKGTNN
-233 TEFYLVQDEKTGTSK
+233 EFYLVQNETTKTDNES
-248 ADMNN
+248 N
-253 RIYFNSSQLEGINL
+253 RIYFNSSQLDGINL

-283 RNDSESKL
+283 RNQSESKL

-314 VEYLASQGAFDG
+314 VEYLASQGAFDD

-332 HRTNLVNKAGAW
+332 HRTKLVNTDAW

-350 FDLTKEEFKNA
+350 FDLTKEEFKTA

-371 PTTTSSETVQQWA
+371 PATSDETAQQWA
-384 GQVNE
+384 GQVSDK

-397 PDTGLTIK
+397 ADTELTIK

-416 MQTACLT
+416 TQTACLK

-432 PETLI
+432 PETLM
-437 GKESTYYTHIGE
+437 KQESTYYAHIGE

-473 YFRGLYGRKKYTED
+473 FFRGLYGRKKYTED

-494 TLIADNGSQK
+494 TLISDNGSQK

-519 PSGSSLQFN
+519 PSGSTLQFN

-538 WNAAN
+538 WNAEYN
-543 NNAAQAANNNT
+543 NKAQPASKNNNT

-568 GISNIPAEEASKQA
+568 GISNISEEEASKQA

>member
-50 GANGK
+50 AAQTNGLK
-55 SLSDVVIQFE
+55 HDDVVVKFDDS
-65 ATNPATVVAVMTKQD
+65 NPTTVVAVMKHAD
-80 PDIEDKKFINS
+80 PDIKDDKFVNS
-91 FFIVDN
+91 FFIVNKGSDN
-97 KSSDGYYYGLW
+97 NDYGLW
-108 VSPNDIKDGYKLPTD
+108 VSPNGVYDEQLFSTWNLK
-123 LAIGS
+123 IGS
-128 KFTGAIIGDYSEG
+128 QITGYIIGDYRENE
-141 TSGIPYFGSIHKT
+141 SGMPYFGSLVNSVKIGDVT
-154 KNIDGT
+154 YNTSLTVNRKNEA
-160 NYSTT
+160 NETT
-165 FHIDNTGVASAD
+165 EAVYPYTEVADVNTVSS
-177 GTKPADYP
+177 
-185 FNEVK
+185 
-190 DVYTIANNN
+190 
-199 PADGNTATASY
+199 SY

-222 TIKKASDNENN
+222 TIKKGTNN
-233 TEFYLVQDEKTGTSK
+233 EFYLVKNETTKTTDES
-248 ADMNN
+248 N

-283 RNDSESKL
+283 RKKSESKL

-350 FDLTKEEFKNA
+350 FDLTKEEFNNA

-416 MQTACLT
+416 TQKYCLA
-423 TIPGAENME
+423 TIQGAESME

-437 GKESTYYTHIGE
+437 GKESTYYAHIGE

-519 PSGSSLQFN
+519 PSGSTLQFN

-543 NNAAQAANNNT
+543 NNAAQPASNGI

-568 GISNIPAEEASKQA
+568 GISNISAEEASKPA

>member
-50 GANGK
+50 AAQTNGLK
-55 SLSDVVIQFE
+55 HDDVVVKFDDS
-65 ATNPATVVAVMTKQD
+65 NPTTVVAVMKHAD
-80 PDIEDKKFINS
+80 PDIKDDKFVNS
-91 FFIVDN
+91 FFIVNKGSDN
-97 KSSDGYYYGLW
+97 NDYGLW
-108 VSPNDIKDGYKLPTD
+108 VSPNGVYDEQLFSTWNLK
-123 LAIGS
+123 IGS
-128 KFTGAIIGDYSEG
+128 QITGYIIGDYRENE
-141 TSGIPYFGSIHKT
+141 SGMPYFGSLVNSVKIGDVT
-154 KNIDGT
+154 YNTSLTVNRKNEA
-160 NYSTT
+160 NETT
-165 FHIDNTGVASAD
+165 EAVYPYTEVADVNTVSS
-177 GTKPADYP
+177 
-185 FNEVK
+185 
-190 DVYTIANNN
+190 
-199 PADGNTATASY
+199 SY

-222 TIKKASDNENN
+222 TIKKGTNN
-233 TEFYLVQDEKTGTSK
+233 EFYLVKNETTKTTDES
-248 ADMNN
+248 N

-283 RNDSESKL
+283 RKKSESKL

-350 FDLTKEEFKNA
+350 FDLTKEEFNNA

-416 MQTACLT
+416 TQKYCLA
-423 TIPGAENME
+423 TIQGAESME

-437 GKESTYYTHIGE
+437 GKESTYYAHIGE
-449 KLISVVPPYEVKA
+449 KLITVVPPYEVKA
-462 SYSDN
+462 SYSDD

-494 TLIADNGSQK
+494 TPISDNGSQK

-538 WNAAN
+538 WSAEN
-543 NNAAQAANNNT
+543 NNAAQAASKNNNT

-568 GISNIPAEEASKQA
+568 GISNISAAEASKQA